1 MKPYYEDY
9 ITHAMRYY
17 ISHRTP
23 GDHKSPA
30 DAANWEACDAA
41 IKDSPT
47 YQVAIIADVYTNK
60 GLLREAVKKT
70 AEERKLNEDYV
81 WKIVHQF
88 NRSAA
93 HHRNLL

>member
-1 MKPYYEDY
+1 MKPFYEHY

-17 ISHRTP
+17 MSHRMP

-41 IKDSPT
+41 MKELNT
-47 YQVAIIADVYTNK
+47 TQLVIIADVYARG
-60 GLLREAVKKT
+60 GLLKDAVRET
-70 AEERKLNEDYV
+70 AEERKLQEDYV

>member
-17 ISHRTP
+17 MSHRMP

-41 IKDSPT
+41 MKELNT
-47 YQVAIIADVYTNK
+47 TQLVIIADVYARG
-60 GLLREAVKKT
+60 GLLKDAVRET
-70 AEERKLNEDYV
+70 AEERKLQEDYV

>member
-17 ISHRTP
+17 IGHRMP

-41 IKDSPT
+41 MKELQT
-47 YQVAIIADVYTNK
+47 YQVAIIADVYVRK
-60 GLLREAVKKT
+60 GLLRDAVRET

-88 NRSAA
+88 NKSAA
-93 HHRNLL
+93 QHRNLV